1 MSAFTSYGHTFQVA
15 DKFAEGHVAN
25 AAEAG
30 VLNQQMA
37 EFISHR
43 LRNGIFADL
52 KKGDTPSAGQITEAE
67 QFVTELAGRFE
78 FDMPSEGGNR
88 GLSPLEKLARELA
101 EDKVAKAVA
110 EQGWRVGKRAKSE
123 KKDDAGN
130 IISEAVAE
138 ETGDGV
144 YPYSKFR
151 AKVLEYATE
160 PSILAHAQKIL
171 SQREK
176 PTGPA
181 VVL

>member
-15 DKFAEGHVAN
+15 DKFAEGHTVN

-43 LRNGIFADL
+43 LRNSVFEDL
-52 KKGDTPSAGQITEAE
+52 KKGDTPSAEQIAEAE
-67 QFVTELAGRFE
+67 KFVAELAGRFE
-78 FDMPSEGGNR
+78 FDMPREGGTR
-88 GLSPLEKLARELA
+88 GLSPLEKLCRELS

-110 EQGWRVGKRAKSE
+110 AQGWRVGKRALAE

-130 IISEAVAE
+130 VTMWAQPE
-138 ETGDGV
+138 EEGEGI
-144 YPYSKFR
+144 YPHSKFR
-151 AKVLEYATE
+151 AKILEYANE
-160 PSILAHAQKIL
+160 PETIAHAQKIL

-176 PTGPA
+176 KVGGD